1 STRFPR
7 LARISLLSA
16 CLLLAAP
23 VASAAELPSASPE
36 TVEQALNSSR
46 PTILD
51 LGARARIP
59 CKRMAP
65 ILAGLAETYR
75 ERAQVLFIDLH
86 EDEQAIKTWRIQMYP
101 TQIFFDAQG
110 AVLYGAALLF
120 VLTNA
125 SEAGARHID
134 IRLSEDAARAWLIL
148 SDNGQGIPEAI
159 RARLF
164 EPFVMRSSASPHS
177 SASVPASPRSPTAT
191 LAIWPAPAG
200 SSCTSYSVTSM
211 TAP

>member
-1 STRFPR
+1 MTHTTPFPR
-7 LARISLLSA
+7 LTRIGLLSA

-36 TVEQALNSSR
+36 TVGQALNSGR
-46 PTILD
+46 PTLLD
-51 LGARARIP
+51 LGARSCIP

-110 AVLYGAALLF
+110 REVKRHIGFMDEAALVAEL
-120 VLTNA
+120 
-125 SEAGARHID
+125 
-134 IRLSEDAARAWLIL
+134 AAL
-148 SDNGQGIPEAI
+148 GVE
-159 RARLF
+159 
-164 EPFVMRSSASPHS
+164 
-177 SASVPASPRSPTAT
+177 
-191 LAIWPAPAG
+191 
-200 SSCTSYSVTSM
+200 
-211 TAP
+211 